1 MHRASCFGNFNPR
14 STKHEARSTKKIQNF
29 KNNLEYFLVFL
40 FLIANSAFARTTS
53 FENRFVCEKDKGIW
67 RTYGNGCVD
76 SCYEKF
82 DKFAICARAITY
94 GCDCGKGK
102 CWDGEQCVELI
113 EYKKVYDV
121 MQEKDQK
128 ALAEAKEKRKAI
140 ALENQEKIL
149 SNLTTQAE
157 ARAGAVGAEGVQ
169 PQSNYSAP
177 DQNKT
182 DNSILPLLPSME
194 KKDDSVV
201 TTQPQTAPAQNNNPQ
216 PLIPP
221 FFLQQEKAKQQAE
234 QQKKEETKTIIPPQT
249 EPGLPAL
256 PMIPLPQ

>member
-1 MHRASCFGNFNPR
+1 
-14 STKHEARSTKKIQNF
+14 
-29 KNNLEYFLVFL
+29 
-40 FLIANSAFARTTS
+40 
-53 FENRFVCEKDKGIW
+53 
-67 RTYGNGCVD
+67 
-76 SCYEKF
+76 
-82 DKFAICARAITY
+82 
-94 GCDCGKGK
+94 
-102 CWDGEQCVELI
+102 
-113 EYKKVYDV
+113 